1 MFDKHKYSF
10 NLNQHFNN
18 FLDCSNKTDGPTHE
32 GTAFS
37 DGELDDT
44 HIKPPVVWRRRERT
58 NDPSNKRT
66 LLTRTPHIT
75 SEPITATRLMR
86 GLRVSNTEPAPE

>member
-1 MFDKHKYSF
+1 MYNKYSF
-10 NLNQHFNN
+10 NLNQYSNN
-18 FLDCSNKTDGPTHE
+18 FLDRINKTDE

-37 DGELDDT
+37 DSELDDT
-44 HIKPPVVWRRRERT
+44 HMKPPVVWRRRERT
-58 NDPSNKRT
+58 NDSSNKRT